1 MQGPGKVFPV
11 NTFLVS
17 TTRGLSRPCG
27 IRFSNLWRRAMRAR
41 GWRGRRRALQNLAGI
56 AAATSKRMKLLVEL
70 LRKKRSKGS
79 GFYQRSEFKQA
90 WLPTSIGATPVPS
103 CSSNASLHF
112 RDRAHIECSACTLHR
127 RGPVTHPRASLF
139 TLLACVLRAWK

>member
-11 NTFLVS
+11 INTFLVCQHYS
-17 TTRGLSRPCG
+17 ATTRGLPPRPCG
-27 IRFSNLWRRAMRAR
+27 IRFSNLWHRAMRAR

-70 LRKKRSKGS
+70 LGKKRSKGS

-90 WLPTSIGATPVPS
+90 WLPTSIGATPVP
-103 CSSNASLHF
+103 
-112 RDRAHIECSACTLHR
+112 
-127 RGPVTHPRASLF
+127 
-139 TLLACVLRAWK
+139 